1 MKSRETRLSEFAT
14 EDIRRRVRLLR
25 QKRGRP
31 FSEDWQDG
39 FLTWLERIAKN
50 GAVIGTALPSE
61 TSLRTFPCKKQ
72 ATILAEFTDTE
83 LRIVRVYF
91 AGQDWLG

>member
-1 MKSRETRLSEFAT
+1 M
-14 EDIRRRVRLLR
+14 
-25 QKRGRP
+25 
-31 FSEDWQDG
+31 
-39 FLTWLERIAKN
+39 ERIAEN

-61 TSLRTFPCKKQ
+61 PTLRSFPYKKQ